1 MTYDFAGRGFWR
13 RTLSAAKRLIP
24 PRLTPPSREG
34 RLLAALWTLA
44 ALITLG
50 VALSQSLL
58 MFLLSMAAVLFG
70 TYAALWAMNGAARR

>member
-1 MTYDFAGRGFWR
+1 M
-13 RTLSAAKRLIP
+13 
-24 PRLTPPSREG
+24 
-34 RLLAALWTLA
+34 AALWTLA